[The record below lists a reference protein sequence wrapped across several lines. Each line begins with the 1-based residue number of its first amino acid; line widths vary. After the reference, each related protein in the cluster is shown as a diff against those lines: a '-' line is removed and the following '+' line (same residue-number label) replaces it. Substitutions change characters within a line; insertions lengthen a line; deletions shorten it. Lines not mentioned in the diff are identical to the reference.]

1 MITIKKLMEDTNS
14 VLCNLFT
21 KVVNGVKIEP
31 EVYDHTD
38 EIFLDGEEGVSVWC
52 DIPKNT
58 LKFFKGTTN
67 VIINADDSIVCANV
81 FFGDKC
87 IDTESAENLC
97 DGLDLGSWEVEDL
110 DDYLMISTDFS
121 ANANLQEKLTERFEV
136 LLDEKFSEEIKK
148 LLACFE

>member
-1 MITIKKLMEDTNS
+1 MITIEKLMEDTNTA
-14 VLCNLFT
+14 LCKLFT

-38 EIFLDGEEGVSVWC
+38 EIFMDDEEGVAVWC

-67 VIINADDSIVCANV
+67 VIINADDSLVCASV

-87 IDTESAENLC
+87 IDTETAEDLC
-97 DGLDLGSWEVEDL
+97 DGIDLGSWEIEDL

-121 ANANLQEKLTERFEV
+121 VTANLEEELSKRFGEF
-136 LLDEKFSEEIKK
+136 LEDGFAEEIQEI
-148 LLACFE
+148 LSCFR